1 MPVVVPGLTAGI
13 SYLCDLFL
21 SKGDILLTADP
32 AWDNYVL
39 TASERREAQFKQFS
53 MFTGMGLDHAFS
65 ISQFKQAL
73 EENSKGNK
81 LCVLLNFPQNPS
93 GYSPTKEEAKAICQA
108 IKDIAEKGCKVMVW
122 CDDAYFGLD
131 YEDNIERE
139 SLFAQL
145 ADIHENVFVAKI
157 DGPTK
162 EDFVWG
168 FRCGFL
174 TFAGKN
180 LTDEHYDALVKK
192 LMGDI
197 RSSVSCCS
205 TPPQAILLRAFKE
218 PSLEAD
224 KKTYRDMLEKRYHRV
239 KAFLQTKKDH
249 KVLQPM
255 PFNSGYFMSLHC
267 SGIDAEA
274 LRQKLLHEKGIGVV
288 AIDSKTIRVAFS
300 SIDVDIIDQV
310 YQAIY
315 DTADEMVR

>member
-1 MPVVVPGLTAGI
+1 MP
-13 SYLCDLFL
+13 C
-21 SKGDILLTADP
+21 
-32 AWDNYVL
+32 
-39 TASERREAQFKQFS
+39 
-53 MFTGMGLDHAFS
+53 